1 VHEDDRGECC
11 VHEETSRGVV
21 LRRGLLLDERRHTAS
36 VEAAIST
43 LVEAE
48 YVRLMAGQRSGGG
61 VTV

>member
-1 VHEDDRGECC
+1 MYRAMSAGSV
-11 VHEETSRGVV
+11 SA
-21 LRRGLLLDERRHTAS
+21 RHTAS

-48 YVRLMAGQRSGGG
+48 YVWLMAGQRSGGG